1 MSVEHLTPSA
11 QNYVKVIWGVQEWSN
26 DPVTPSL
33 IAARAGV
40 AISSVSDAVRK
51 LADQGLVTH
60 TPYGAV
66 SLTPEGRRAAVAM
79 VRRHRLL
86 ETFLV
91 QALGYSWDEVHDEA
105 EELEHAV
112 TDRLIDR
119 IDAFLDYPTRD
130 PHGDPIPSK
139 AGDLLAP
146 DAVQLATLA
155 PSGQVTVERI
165 SDDDPA
171 LLQFFADAGIGVG
184 SRLTLEAGAPFSET
198 ITVTAPGS
206 DPVQLGRHAT
216 EAVWVSGPAATAGAS

>member
-11 QNYVKVIWGVQEWSN
+11 QNYVKIIWGVQEWSD

-40 AISSVSDAVRK
+40 AMSSVSDAVRK
-51 LADQGLVTH
+51 LAEQDLVSH

-66 SLTPEGRRAAVAM
+66 ALTEEGRRAAIAM

-91 QALGYSWDEVHDEA
+91 QVLGYTWDEVHDEA
-105 EELEHAV
+105 EVLEHAV
-112 TDRLIDR
+112 SDLLIDR
-119 IDAFLDYPTRD
+119 IDTFLEFPTRD

-139 AGDLLAP
+139 AGDLPTP
-146 DAVQLATLA
+146 DAAQLSTVE
-155 PSGQVTVERI
+155 PSGLAVVERI
-165 SDDDPA
+165 SDDDPS

-184 SRLTLEAGAPFSET
+184 SHLTLSPGAPFSET
-198 ITVTAPGS
+198 IGVSVAGA
-206 DPVQLGRHAT
+206 DPIQLGRLAT
-216 EAVWVSGPAATAGAS
+216 EAVWVSTPR